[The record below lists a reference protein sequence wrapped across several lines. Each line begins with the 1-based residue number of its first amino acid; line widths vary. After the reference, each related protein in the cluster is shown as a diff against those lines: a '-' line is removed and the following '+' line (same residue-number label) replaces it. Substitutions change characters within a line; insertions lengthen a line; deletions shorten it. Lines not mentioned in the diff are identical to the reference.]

1 VDRNPIAKSRMKKK
15 KDNIDLGMYTQ
26 KSDPGK
32 KKPEEK
38 KQRKQKKGQQ
48 LNKINR
54 VFII

>member
-1 VDRNPIAKSRMKKK
+1 
-15 KDNIDLGMYTQ
+15 MYTQ